1 MTGIRVAVRSLDRLY
16 REALATLLA
25 GQEGM
30 VVIGATGDLAEFSRL
45 CRLCPPDVALIDLSC
60 ASSGL
65 DELAEVLPLLE
76 DVGIVL
82 TYERLSEEAV
92 TTITRAGLTRLVP
105 HSRGLTAVIV
115 AVREGRGDHRP
126 RRPRPPGLTERD
138 LEVVALMSA
147 GYCVTEM
154 ASALGISPATVQNH
168 KRRIFTKMSVGSQAH
183 AVALAARCGILWSQR
198 RTVADRSGLTPREID
213 ILRSI
218 ARGHSVR
225 QTAAALGI
233 KSKTVEATQGPLFRK
248 LSVHN
253 RAEAL
258 AVAYDLGLVHDS

>member
-1 MTGIRVAVRSLDRLY
+1 MTGIRVAVRSFDRLY

-25 GQEGM
+25 GQEDL

-60 ASSGL
+60 ASSGSA
-65 DELAEVLPLLE
+65 ELTEVLLLE
-76 DVGIVL
+76 GVGIVL

-92 TTITRAGLTRLVP
+92 ATITRAGLTRLVP
-105 HSRGLTAVIV
+105 HSRGLAAVIV
-115 AVREGRGDHRP
+115 AVREGRGEPGP

-183 AVALAARCGILWSQR
+183 AVALAARCGLLWSQR

-233 KSKTVEATQGPLFRK
+233 KSKTVEATQRPLFRK